1 MFDNGSVELSYFTAL
16 SFVRKL
22 TSPTS
27 VTHPVACGPAEIEG
41 DIEAGHPTAVPAV
54 SASHGRDRVDSESF
68 LCPVCFIPLDSS
80 LSVHNELS
88 DAEAQPAIT
97 TSCGHAFCEACL
109 RESFKRSPNKCP
121 MCRSIAHE
129 QHENDEVLDSCA
141 LCVANIPRS
150 VISAEP
156 ENELGVDLT
165 EQSEETMFVIKLVV
179 LLAVLSFTF
188 CILTKF
194 DVQGF
199 ASLLAQKRR

>member
-1 MFDNGSVELSYFTAL
+1 
-16 SFVRKL
+16 
-22 TSPTS
+22 
-27 VTHPVACGPAEIEG
+27 
-41 DIEAGHPTAVPAV
+41 
-54 SASHGRDRVDSESF
+54 
-68 LCPVCFIPLDSS
+68 
-80 LSVHNELS
+80 
-88 DAEAQPAIT
+88 
-97 TSCGHAFCEACL
+97 
-109 RESFKRSPNKCP
+109 

-129 QHENDEVLDSCA
+129 QHKNDEVLDSCA